1 MAVRNDCPNVTRTN
15 KLITEQPFSCSLV
28 CSTACSS
35 RLASFLVKSVH
46 TWVCNGP
53 EVMVSDPS
61 DAAWYLFSEGILVP
75 PSLELNSGIII
86 VRQGITEI
94 GIWSFSYASHFVIN

>member
-1 MAVRNDCPNVTRTN
+1 MAMRNDCPNASRTN
-15 KLITEQPFSCSLV
+15 KLITEQAFSCSLV

-35 RLASFLVKSVH
+35 RLASFLVKSVPL
-46 TWVCNGP
+46 WVCNGP

-75 PSLELNSGIII
+75 PSLELNSGSHNF
-86 VRQGITEI
+86 RQR
-94 GIWSFSYASHFVIN
+94 VLQK